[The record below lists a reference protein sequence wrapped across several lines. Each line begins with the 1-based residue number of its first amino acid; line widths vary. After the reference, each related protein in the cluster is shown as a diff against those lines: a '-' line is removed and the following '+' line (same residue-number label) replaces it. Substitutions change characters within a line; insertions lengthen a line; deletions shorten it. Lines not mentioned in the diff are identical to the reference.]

1 MSKRTLF
8 ATGTSAAFGIVAV
21 ASTLAVAQFSPWNNN
36 NVNLR
41 SMTDNWAAPSQV
53 GKLSSN
59 EGIFVDVKEF
69 GIHKGS
75 AKGDPSAQIKKSGAR
90 EVSDGA
96 IIFRSGD
103 KLYIVDG
110 RPPATTQ

>member
-1 MSKRTLF
+1 MSTRLLC
-8 ATGTSAAFGIVAV
+8 AMGASAAFGVV
-21 ASTLAVAQFSPWNNN
+21 STMAVAQFNPWSNN

-41 SMTDNWAAPSQV
+41 SMTDNWGARSQV
-53 GKLSSN
+53 GQLASN

-75 AKGDPSAQIKKSGAR
+75 AKGDPSAHIVKSGAR

-103 KLYIVDG
+103 KLYVVDG
-110 RPPATTQ
+110 RPPSVTQ